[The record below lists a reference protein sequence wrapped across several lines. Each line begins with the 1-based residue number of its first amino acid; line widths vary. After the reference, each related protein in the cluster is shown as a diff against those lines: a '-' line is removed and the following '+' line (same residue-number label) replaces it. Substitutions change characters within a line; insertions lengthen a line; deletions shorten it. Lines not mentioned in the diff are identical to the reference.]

1 MTYYVFPPLEV
12 FFVFDVSHLWH
23 YAPENQCFFFAVFV
37 MCKNIRPISKL
48 SLGES
53 LDSIKIDETFSKY

>member
-1 MTYYVFPPLEV
+1 MFSHPLRYSSCLM
-12 FFVFDVSHLWH
+12 SHICGTMLLKTSG
-23 YAPENQCFFFAVFV
+23 FFAVFV